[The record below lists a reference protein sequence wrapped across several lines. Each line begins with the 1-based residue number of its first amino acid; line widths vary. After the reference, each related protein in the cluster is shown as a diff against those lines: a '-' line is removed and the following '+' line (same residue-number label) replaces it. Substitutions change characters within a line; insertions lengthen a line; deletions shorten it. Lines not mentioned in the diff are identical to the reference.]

1 MAREA
6 EVAIVKVD
14 EYGRL
19 DEAVAAALDLIGAR
33 ELIGAEDNVLFKPN
47 LLLKLRNACTEG
59 DFIRAVARY
68 VKQSNP
74 DIRLGDSPAQFRSRA
89 RNIIKSLGIEIVL
102 EEEGITYT
110 EFESG
115 GVLVDNPDGKQMR
128 RFHLA
133 RPVMDADLV
142 INLPRPKSHVEA
154 VYTGAVKNFWGII
167 PGGEKAQCHLYG
179 KNLEQFGETLVDNY
193 QTLLNLGKK
202 QLTVMDART
211 FMEGLG
217 GPASGPLRRVGVI
230 IAGRDAVAVDVVA
243 LAIGRADALKA
254 VPHLRGCENRGLGTT
269 RLEAMRILGKQI
281 EEVRLKR
288 RIGITASVM
297 ADFIGFFSRRFA
309 HQIMRR
315 LPSLNKSACTQC
327 GDCYHICPNQ
337 AVSWQKKQ
345 YPVFD
350 REKCISCLCC
360 LECCLQRALQAKGA
374 GLSGLFLEYPEVNPP
389 RHLQPGSSGVER
401 AGGKGEKTAREPGS
415 DDE

>member
-1 MAREA
+1 MGREA

-14 EYGRL
+14 EHGTL
-19 DEAVAAALDLIGAR
+19 DEAVATALDLIEAR
-33 ELIGAEDNVLFKPN
+33 ELIGAEDNILFKPN

-74 DIRLGDSPAQFRSRA
+74 NIQLGDSPGQFRSRA
-89 RNIIKSLGIEIVL
+89 RNIIKSLGIESVL
-102 EEEGITYT
+102 EEENITYA

-115 GVLVDNPDGKQMR
+115 GVLVDNPAGKHMR
-128 RFHLA
+128 RFHIA
-133 RPVMDADLV
+133 KPVMDADLV
-142 INLPRPKSHVEA
+142 VNLPRPKSHIEA

-179 KNLEQFGETLVDNY
+179 KTQEQFGETLVDNY

-202 QLTVMDART
+202 HLTVMDART

-217 GPASGPLRRVGVI
+217 GPASGPMRQVGVI

-243 LAIGRADALKA
+243 LALGRANALKA
-254 VPHLRGCENRGLGTT
+254 VPHLKDCAIRGLGMT
-269 RLEAMRILGKQI
+269 RLETIRILGKQI

-288 RIGITASVM
+288 RIGITASAM
-297 ADFIGFFSRRFA
+297 ADFIGIFSRRFA
-309 HQIMRR
+309 YQTMRR
-315 LPSLNKSACTQC
+315 MPALNKSACTQC
-327 GDCYHICPNQ
+327 GDCFNICPNG
-337 AVSWQKKQ
+337 AVSWQKKE

-360 LECCLQRALQAKGA
+360 VECCLQRALDAKGA
-374 GLSGLFLEYPEVNPP
+374 GLSGLFLKYPEVNTPHHAQ
-389 RHLQPGSSGVER
+389 RGASGAE
-401 AGGKGEKTAREPGS
+401 
-415 DDE
+415 